1 VGRYARPELKF
12 GPSPY
17 LYGEQLCSPFLFLHE
32 AEYISAMR
40 YLLPALLLTLALP
53 ALGQRSLQSLNL
65 NLHVGSSNHIGDF
78 ASGDINAMLQ
88 ETRPSFG
95 AEFSF
100 YTGSR
105 WGFGA
110 ELDYGTL
117 YASNANHKGTFT
129 GVDLQTTYV
138 TSAMRLTY
146 HLLPYGKYWKR
157 NGMTP
162 YLFGT
167 VGGCF
172 SQSTYM
178 EDIAYPTNIT
188 FDPGTNLSATLGGGL
203 GFKMR
208 HSEHISSTVEY
219 FNTLVPGDE
228 LEGWHTADDASWDR
242 LTGLRLGLIYSFYT
256 W

>member
-1 VGRYARPELKF
+1 
-12 GPSPY
+12 
-17 LYGEQLCSPFLFLHE
+17 
-32 AEYISAMR
+32 MR
-40 YLLPALLLTLALP
+40 YFLPALLLTLAFP
-53 ALGQRSLQSLNL
+53 VMGQRSLQSLNL
-65 NLHVGSSNHIGDF
+65 NVHLGSSNHIGDF
-78 ASGDINAMLQ
+78 ATGDINAMLQ
-88 ETRPSFG
+88 ETRPSLG

-100 YTGSR
+100 YTGSK

-110 ELDYGTL
+110 ELDYGSL
-117 YASNANHKGTFT
+117 YASNANHKGSFT
-129 GVDLQTTYV
+129 GVNLNTTYI
-138 TSAMRLTY
+138 TSAVRITH

-167 VGGCF
+167 LGGCF

-178 EDIAYPTNIT
+178 EDIAYPTQIT

-203 GFKMR
+203 GFKIR
-208 HSEHISSTVEY
+208 HTEHISSTVEY

-228 LEGWHTADDASWDR
+228 LEGWHTADDATWDR
-242 LTGLRLGLIYSFYT
+242 LTGLRLGMIYSFYT